1 MAASDVCNFA
11 DENTLYSCD
20 KKLENV
26 FVNLKIDLKNVSYW
40 FQVNS
45 LKANPGKF
53 QLTILGDKKNNIF
66 VQNIHDKEIKNSS
79 EVEQLGI
86 TTGRQLKLKKHTDN
100 L

>member
-26 FVNLKIDLKNVSYW
+26 FVNLKIDLIIVLYW

-53 QLTILGDKKNNIF
+53 QFI
-66 VQNIHDKEIKNSS
+66 
-79 EVEQLGI
+79 
-86 TTGRQLKLKKHTDN
+86 KLKRII
-100 L
+100 LLF

>member
-26 FVNLKIDLKNVSYW
+26 FVNLKIDLIIVLYW

-53 QLTILGDKKNNIF
+53 QFI
-66 VQNIHDKEIKNSS
+66 
-79 EVEQLGI
+79 
-86 TTGRQLKLKKHTDN
+86 KLKRIRLLLYILIIKRSKTQVKLNH
-100 L
+100 LV

>member
-11 DENTLYSCD
+11 GENTLYSCD

-26 FVNLKIDLKNVSYW
+26 FVNLKIDLIIVLYW

-53 QLTILGDKKNNIF
+53 QFI
-66 VQNIHDKEIKNSS
+66 
-79 EVEQLGI
+79 
-86 TTGRQLKLKKHTDN
+86 KLKRII
-100 L
+100 LLF

>member
-20 KKLENV
+20 KNLENV
-26 FVNLKIDLKNVSYW
+26 FVNLKIDLIIVLYW

-53 QLTILGDKKNNIF
+53 QFI
-66 VQNIHDKEIKNSS
+66 
-79 EVEQLGI
+79 
-86 TTGRQLKLKKHTDN
+86 KLKRII
-100 L
+100 LLF

>member
-1 MAASDVCNFA
+1 MATSDVCNFA

-26 FVNLKIDLKNVSYW
+26 FVNLKIDLIIVLYW

-53 QLTILGDKKNNIF
+53 QFI
-66 VQNIHDKEIKNSS
+66 
-79 EVEQLGI
+79 
-86 TTGRQLKLKKHTDN
+86 KLKRII
-100 L
+100 LLF